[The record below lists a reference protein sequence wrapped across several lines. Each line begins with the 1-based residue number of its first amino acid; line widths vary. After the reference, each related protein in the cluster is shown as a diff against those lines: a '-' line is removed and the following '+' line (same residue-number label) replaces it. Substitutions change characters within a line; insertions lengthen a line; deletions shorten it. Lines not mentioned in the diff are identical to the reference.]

1 MRESELFQLRR
12 YFANTIYYNMLNYVC
27 YISFLKSFRYK
38 ALSLKFCMNFFEAC
52 KRSYDFN
59 MRYKG
64 RKFSTLKKMY
74 NFSNDIG
81 NFIKYLFFILRVHFI
96 SVDIQIQ
103 TQAAFVNKVN
113 FSLFTFSFLNFFLSG
128 YVLFVGQ
135 SVRVIFVI
143 NIFLN
148 ISTFFHYHQINR
160 KSCEYRHK
168 KIGHNQINVDKQN
181 NKIFEYT

>member
-1 MRESELFQLRR
+1 
-12 YFANTIYYNMLNYVC
+12 
-27 YISFLKSFRYK
+27 
-38 ALSLKFCMNFFEAC
+38 MNFFEAC

-113 FSLFTFSFLNFFLSG
+113 FILFTFPFLNFFLSG

-181 NKIFEYT
+181 NKIFEYTWELFLSSLFESKMEVFAVVPLQQQQKSPDVYKQHRM